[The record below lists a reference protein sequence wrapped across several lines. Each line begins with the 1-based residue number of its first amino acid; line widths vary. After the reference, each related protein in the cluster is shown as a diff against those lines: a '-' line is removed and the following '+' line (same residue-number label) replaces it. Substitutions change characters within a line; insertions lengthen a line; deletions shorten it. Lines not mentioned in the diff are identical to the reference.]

1 VAQQAKNILNAS
13 KEEVETMVAN
23 NAFMLEEMKEK
34 SKTEGRV
41 EKEIE
46 VVVRALEVGLDIETI
61 AKIAKLPVSK
71 VEEIRKKYM
80 Q

>member
-1 VAQQAKNILNAS
+1 MAQQAKNILNAS